1 MEDEVVLHI
10 REDKSILVEIRE
22 EGVVRT
28 KVIDIDA
35 LLDCLTDLQDIFK
48 AELAAPEA

>member
-10 REDKSILVEIRE
+10 REEKSSLVEVRE

-35 LLDCLTDLQDIFK
+35 LLDCLTDSMDGIQI
-48 AELAAPEA
+48 